1 MLGSC
6 AGRFMSRKYCMM
18 TPSKTFVREATGLV
32 REASWFDVFMYNEA
46 GMSYAGAMLLAS
58 MFAFIFVGGDF
69 FAEWLL
75 TTLFGALIGLTYYL
89 LSVTMPRTGAD
100 YIYTSRILHPAVG
113 LVAAGFV
120 GWLAALVNIGYGAS
134 AWTLQAVVPFLS
146 VISLTTNNPG
156 LASLAAAISSPM
168 TAFVIAVITMGIWGL
183 IIAVTGLRRYM
194 LIQNILIVISIIS
207 LFVMIGVT
215 LTTSHSEFVASFD
228 AVSKGYGTSYSD
240 VISKATQAGWTPTP
254 RTLTQALL
262 IVPNMASAA
271 WWGSQSAAFAGEIKR
286 IRRSQLIGIVGAI
299 VVMTTLFFVAYV
311 SLTEMVG
318 YEFGNAMAW
327 FGFNNPGAV
336 SIPVVLPYPTVFYYC
351 LAAKNIVLM
360 TIIALG
366 GVFPMMMFVPWGILI
381 FSRYLFAMSFDRVLP
396 ESVSRMNERFHSP
409 VNAVLIA
416 TAFAIVLMVLE
427 QYFSSFPS
435 AALWV
440 YYVGVVAN
448 VLLQPAAFMSALSLA
463 LLPYVRK
470 QLYEQAFPFKQKIAG
485 IPIATWSG
493 VITMGIVAYFVDVW
507 FLQPPWSQLEYGGF
521 PELAYLAVAF
531 GIIMVFVYFLVKAY
545 RMRHGIDLS
554 LAFKE
559 IPPE

>member
-1 MLGSC
+1 M
-6 AGRFMSRKYCMM
+6 MSS
-18 TPSKTFVREATGLV
+18 SKTFVREATGLV

-69 FAEWLL
+69 LIEWLL
-75 TTLFGALIGLTYYL
+75 TTICGVFIGLTYYL
-89 LSVTMPRTGAD
+89 LSVTMPRAGAD
-100 YIYTSRILHPAVG
+100 YIYTSRILHPAIGV
-113 LVAAGFV
+113 VAAGFV

-146 VISLTTNNPG
+146 VMSLTTNNPG
-156 LASLAAAISSPM
+156 LGSLATGLSAPM
-168 TAFVIAVITMGIWGL
+168 TAFVIAVITMAVWGL
-183 IIAVTGLRRYM
+183 IIAVSGLRRYM
-194 LIQNILIVISIIS
+194 LIQNILIVISILA

-215 LTTSHSEFVASFD
+215 LTTSHSDFVASFD
-228 AVSKGYGTSYSD
+228 SIAKGYGTSYSD
-240 VISKATQAGWTPTP
+240 VIAKATQAGWTPTP
-254 RTLTQALL
+254 RNLTQALL

-311 SLTEMVG
+311 SIAEMVG
-318 YEFGNAMAW
+318 YDFGNAMAW
-327 FGFNNPGAV
+327 FGFNNPSV
-336 SIPVVLPYPTVFYYC
+336 ITIPVLLPYPTVFYYC
-351 LAAKNIVLM
+351 LAAKNIILM

-366 GVFPMMMFVPWGILI
+366 GVVTMMMFVPWGILI

-396 ESVSRMNERFHSP
+396 ESVSRVNERFHSP
-409 VNAVLIA
+409 VNSVLIA
-416 TAFAIVLMVLE
+416 TVFSIILMILE

-440 YYVGVVAN
+440 YYVGVIAN

-485 IPIATWSG
+485 IPVATWSG
-493 VITMGIVAYFVDVW
+493 VITMVIVACFVDVW

-531 GIIMVFVYFLVKAY
+531 GIIMIFVYFIIKAY
-545 RMRHGIDLS
+545 RIRQGVDLS